1 LPNQSTLSANVIVE
15 SEEILGEGTFGVVKV
30 GFYQTLGV
38 KCAIKAGK
46 NSLFNAKLEC
56 QIMQRFH
63 GSLYFPFVF
72 GVFDNKLVMELIVD
86 DNDNVK
92 TIYSARS
99 SSELEQHE
107 WTDICKDL
115 AEALFFLHSNG
126 FLHNDIKTNNI
137 MLKKNNKMHYF
148 PKIID
153 MGKVT
158 TRSEPHRY
166 RLNERQKLKYNKKYS
181 YLAPEIR
188 NVFDTSTCTLTD
200 IYSMGVVVDFVAD
213 EDNLVLQTIAKRMLS
228 VKPTDRPNTFQIVK
242 HFKNYSSK

>member
-1 LPNQSTLSANVIVE
+1 MDKNDKQLTTRSTEGVRRRKESKRKNKSRKRNHACSLLSQEKEKVKELEEKLQKSNKRIKVLTTNKPPISSVSRNLYMSKTASKSLSQVLPNQSTLSANVIVE

-38 KCAIKAGK
+38 KCAIKVGK

-107 WTDICKDL
+107 WIDICKDL

-126 FLHNDIKTNNI
+126 FLHNDIK
-137 MLKKNNKMHYF
+137 
-148 PKIID
+148 
-153 MGKVT
+153 
-158 TRSEPHRY
+158 
-166 RLNERQKLKYNKKYS
+166 
-181 YLAPEIR
+181 R
-188 NVFDTSTCTLTD
+188 N
-200 IYSMGVVVDFVAD
+200 
-213 EDNLVLQTIAKRMLS
+213 LS
-228 VKPTDRPNTFQIVK
+228 LI
-242 HFKNYSSK
+242 HI